1 MITLRLVNIS
11 IIIYSYHFCICAEN
25 TGTTLVAQLV
35 KNLKIHSLS
44 NFQTY
49 SVVLLTVDTM
59 LYTRFQNLFIL
70 QLKPCTL
77 SPATPIITTL
87 PIYLLT
93 DT

>member
-1 MITLRLVNIS
+1 MITIRLVNIS

-25 TGTTLVAQLV
+25 TGTSPVAQMV

-44 NFQTY
+44 KFQTY

-70 QLKPCTL
+70 QLKPFTL
-77 SPATPIITTL
+77 SPATPIITIL
-87 PIYLLT
+87 PINLFT

>member
-1 MITLRLVNIS
+1 MITIRLVNIS